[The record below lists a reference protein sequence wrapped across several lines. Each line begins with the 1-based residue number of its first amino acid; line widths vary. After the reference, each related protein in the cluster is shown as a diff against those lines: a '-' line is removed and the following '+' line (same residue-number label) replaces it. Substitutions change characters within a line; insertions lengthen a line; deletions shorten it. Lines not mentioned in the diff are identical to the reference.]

1 MDVPLGFAGC
11 DKLVNHDLRAISEVT
26 KLSFPQGQRVW
37 QRHSVSVLKTKHS
50 ILRQV
55 RATSNEGAAFLVVF
69 CLNELVDGAV
79 VAVAIL
85 VEHVGVSM
93 RESSSLNVLA

>member
-1 MDVPLGFAGC
+1 
-11 DKLVNHDLRAISEVT
+11 
-26 KLSFPQGQRVW
+26 
-37 QRHSVSVLKTKHS
+37 
-50 ILRQV
+50 V